1 MTFLQKAMSM
11 DPAPNITAGS
21 IGGRDMDNG
30 SIEDIWKPD
39 EAPVRKIPW
48 IDLKTLTGAQKKE
61 VFLKGTFERI
71 CPLRYEGTFDE
82 TNKIS
87 IFEENENLKLIFPGQ
102 LSDNFGDWKILQ
114 VTAMIGSKT
123 NVFNFDGMVEAS
135 FRIPNNLLGLEYQ
148 YDILYTAAT
157 KSH

>member
-1 MTFLQKAMSM
+1 M
-11 DPAPNITAGS
+11 DPAPNITAES
-21 IGGRDMDNG
+21 IEGRDMDNG
-30 SIEDIWKPD
+30 SIEDKWSGLD
-39 EAPVRKIPW
+39 EGPVRKIPW

-71 CPLRYEGTFDE
+71 CPLRYEGIFDK

-87 IFEENENLKLIFPGQ
+87 IFEQNENLKLIFPGQ
-102 LSDNFGDWKILQ
+102 LSDNLGDWKILQ

-123 NVFNFDGMVEAS
+123 NVFRNIRPGPGMVEAP

>member
-1 MTFLQKAMSM
+1 MSM
-11 DPAPNITAGS
+11 DPAPNITAGT
-21 IGGRDMDNG
+21 IEGRDMDNG
-30 SIEDIWKPD
+30 SIEDKWSGLD
-39 EAPVRKIPW
+39 EGPVRKIPW
-48 IDLKTLTGAQKKE
+48 IDLKTLTGTQKKE

-71 CPLRYEGTFDE
+71 CPLRYEGTFDG

-87 IFEENENLKLIFPGQ
+87 IFEQNENLNLIFPGQ

-123 NVFNFDGMVEAS
+123 NVFSFDGNIRPGMVEAP

-157 KSH
+157 KNH

>member
-1 MTFLQKAMSM
+1 MSL
-11 DPAPNITAGS
+11 DPAPNITAGI
-21 IGGRDMDNG
+21 IGDKNKDDG
-30 SIEDIWKPD
+30 SIEDKWSGLD
-39 EAPVRKIPW
+39 EGPVRKIPW

-71 CPLRYEGTFDE
+71 CPLRYECTFNK

-87 IFEENENLKLIFPGQ
+87 IFEQNENLKITFPG
-102 LSDNFGDWKILQ
+102 SVTDNFGDWNILK
-114 VTAMIGSKT
+114 VTAMIGSKS
-123 NVFNFDGMVEAS
+123 NVFIFDGSIRHGMVEVP
-135 FRIPNNLLGLEYQ
+135 FRIPNNLFGLEYQ